1 MNLLHMKYAVE
12 IAETSSINKAA
23 EKLYVGQSALSR
35 AIKELESSLG
45 VTLFDRSARGMTLT
59 PDGEIFIRYART
71 ILKQV
76 DTVEELFSR
85 GDVSRK
91 RFSLSAPRAS
101 YIAEAFAQ
109 FSKKISGDAEAE
121 LFYRETNSIQTMKN
135 VHKEDYRL
143 GIIRFSEDNDRYYRS
158 VMEEKELTGVL
169 ITEFRYVLVMR
180 ADSPLASLET
190 ITYDDLTGYMEIA
203 HADPSVPS
211 LPIEDGKKEESLD
224 TAGRRIYIFER
235 ASQFSLLAENPE
247 TYMWVSPIP
256 KSLLDR
262 FGLVER
268 ECAEDRGLY
277 KDVFIHRKD
286 YALTPLDNTFIETLI
301 RVKRET
307 IR

>member
-12 IAETSSINKAA
+12 IAETNSINKAA

-59 PDGEIFIRYART
+59 PDGEVFIRYART

-76 DTVEELFSR
+76 DAVEELFAH

-101 YIAEAFAQ
+101 YIAEALARFTKNLVA
-109 FSKKISGDAEAE
+109 DCEAE
-121 LFYRETNSIQTMKN
+121 VFYRETNSLQTIKN
-135 VHKEDYRL
+135 VQKEDYRL
-143 GIIRFSEDNDRYYRS
+143 GIIRFSEENDRYYRS
-158 VMEEKELTGVL
+158 LMQEKELTGVL

-180 ADSPLASLET
+180 ADSPLARLET
-190 ITYDDLTGYMEIA
+190 ITPDDLRDYVEIA

-211 LPIEDGKKEESLD
+211 LPIEDGKKEEPGE
-224 TAGRRIYIFER
+224 APGRRIFVFER
-235 ASQFSLLAENPE
+235 ASQFSLLAANPD
-247 TYMWVSPIP
+247 TFMWVSPIP
-256 KSLLDR
+256 KSMLER
-262 FGLVER
+262 FGLIER
-268 ECAEDRGLY
+268 ECAANRGIY

-286 YALTPLDNTFIETLI
+286 YTPTSLDNAFLEELI